1 MMMPANFSVIAE
13 NEMTYVY
20 GGAGLADWLP
30 DAMNMKTLTT
40 NIVNIVAN
48 SFVGKLVENTLG
60 VMFGGSYAFG
70 GVFNALGNM
79 FTKDA
84 AGNSLNALNVVMQV
98 LGGAAAVYQLASV
111 SVKTYVGEQKFIKS

>member
-30 DAMNMKTLTT
+30 DAMSVKTLTT
-40 NIVNIVAN
+40 NLVNIVAN

-60 VMFGGSYAFG
+60 VMFGGNYFVNGNTVWNS
-70 GVFNALGNM
+70 LGNM
-79 FTKDA
+79 FT
-84 AGNSLNALNVVMQV
+84 GNGTYNGLNIAMQV

-111 SVKTYVGEQKFIKS
+111 